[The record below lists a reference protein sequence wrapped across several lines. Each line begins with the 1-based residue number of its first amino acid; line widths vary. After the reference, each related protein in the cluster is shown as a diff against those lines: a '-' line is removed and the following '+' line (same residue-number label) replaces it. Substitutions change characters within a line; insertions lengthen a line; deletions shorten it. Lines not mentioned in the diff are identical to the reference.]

1 MSPRTPVPLCLLA
14 MAALALAASRPA
26 HAAAQPAWRDQVI
39 AFAGKNFQQGLTYSH
54 SLRDY
59 ILAKR
64 LAAADHVTLDE
75 DVIFAAA
82 YLHDMG
88 SLAPWADTNRKHGD
102 VHGDVGAAKIDIV
115 LGGTNFPKAKLD
127 RVRAAIRTHMFNR
140 DPAGSVEARYL
151 HDADTLDNLGAIGL
165 ASLFEIVDPN
175 GGRPTGKQ
183 LIKNFDNTQP
193 IEKGV
198 LTPAGKA
205 ELAIRVAE
213 QKAFLD
219 ALARETDNFKTL

>member
-1 MSPRTPVPLCLLA
+1 MKQARTSLLV
-14 MAALALAASRPA
+14 LGLILAAARPA
-26 HAAAQPAWRDQVI
+26 AAAEAWRDKVT
-39 AFAGKNFQQGLTYSH
+39 AFAAKNFQLGHTYAH
-54 SLRDY
+54 SQRDY
-59 ILAKR
+59 ILAKS
-64 LAAADHVTLDE
+64 LAAADHVTLDD

-88 SLAPWADTNRKHGD
+88 SLAPWADTNRAHGD
-102 VHGDVGAAKIDIV
+102 VHGDVGAAKIDLV
-115 LGGTNFPKAKLD
+115 LDGTDFPKAKLD
-127 RVRAAIRTHMFNR
+127 MVRAAIRTHMFNR
-140 DPAGSVEARYL
+140 DPGASAEARYL
-151 HDADTLDNLGAIGL
+151 HDADTLDNLGAAGL

-175 GGRPTGKQ
+175 GGKPTAQ
-183 LIKNFDNTQP
+183 QMIKNFDNTKP

-219 ALARETDNFKTL
+219 ALRRETDDFKTL

>member
-1 MSPRTPVPLCLLA
+1 MKRYFTVAVLLVLLGSTP
-14 MAALALAASRPA
+14 AS
-26 HAAAQPAWRDQVI
+26 AAATWRDKVI
-39 AFAGKNFQQGLTYSH
+39 EFAAKNFQQGLTYAH
-54 SLRDY
+54 SRRDY
-59 ILAKR
+59 ALAKS

-88 SLAPWADTNRKHGD
+88 SLAPWADTNRAHGD
-102 VHGDVGAAKIDIV
+102 VHAEVGAAKIDLV
-115 LGGTNFPKAKLD
+115 LDGTDFPKAKLD
-127 RVRAAIRTHMFNR
+127 QVRAAIRTHMFNR
-140 DPAGSVEARYL
+140 DPAPSAEARYL
-151 HDADTLDNLGAIGL
+151 HDADTLDNLGAAGL

-175 GGRPTGKQ
+175 GGRPTAQ
-183 LIKNFDNTQP
+183 QMIRNFDNTKP

-205 ELAIRVAE
+205 ELAIRVTE

-219 ALARETDNFKTL
+219 ALRRETENFKTL